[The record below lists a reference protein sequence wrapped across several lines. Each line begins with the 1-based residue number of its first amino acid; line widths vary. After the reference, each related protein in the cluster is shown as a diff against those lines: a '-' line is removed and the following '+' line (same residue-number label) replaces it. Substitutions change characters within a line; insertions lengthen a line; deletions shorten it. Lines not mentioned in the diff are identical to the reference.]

1 MKKRFLAIILSG
13 LMIFSLS
20 ACGSKEN
27 DKPTSKEIEK
37 TEEVSKKEDTNVV
50 KGKAKGD
57 DYFTGTYEDKKL
69 NATIKIVADIEKG
82 TAVMSFKGIGGLS
95 EDANEE
101 VATKDNILNTE
112 GEYPWIGDKYC
123 TVIWTDKDNKDY
135 IQFSPGAGQP
145 WGDFKKTSKKAT
157 IEIKGSSFDENQ
169 VEEQEKAKEE
179 FNNLSPLEKLKTFAN
194 EGNCDSIGDA
204 DGDGMTYGGFDPT
217 VYDYVEFDDNN
228 SVFDEI
234 VLGYWYNE
242 DGTPK
247 SYLIPKGYNNGHVVH
262 DLFHFV
268 DGINLS
274 LDELK
279 RRNPNS
285 HDQYAMILTVSGKGQ
300 DEYGDVYI
308 QATEYTS
315 GQEIIVQSRSG
326 SSFDTIMKGDNLLIY
341 ANYDGMA
348 VDDTPNFFVTYCET
362 INSRIP
368 D

>member
-1 MKKRFLAIILSG
+1 MKKRILAIIMSGFMVLS
-13 LMIFSLS
+13 LV
-20 ACGSKEN
+20 ACGSKDS
-27 DKPTSKEIEK
+27 DKPTSKENEK
-37 TEEVSKKEDTNVV
+37 TEEISNKKDTEVF
-50 KGKAKGD
+50 KGKAKGE
-57 DYFTGTYEDKKL
+57 DYFTGTYEDEKL
-69 NATIKIVADIEKG
+69 NATIKIVADIESG

-95 EDANEE
+95 EDDSEE
-101 VATKDNILNTE
+101 VATKDNVIYTD
-112 GEYPWIGDKYC
+112 GYSSVSGKYC

-135 IQFSPGAGQP
+135 IQFSSGSGQP
-145 WGDFKKTSKKAT
+145 WGDFKRTSKKAT
-157 IEIKGSSFDENQ
+157 IKIEGGSYDEIQEKEH
-169 VEEQEKAKEE
+169 EKAKEE

-194 EGNCDSIGDA
+194 EGNCDSIGDI
-204 DGDGMTYGGFDPT
+204 DGDGMNYGGFDPT
-217 VYDYVEFDDNN
+217 IYDYVKFHDST

-247 SYLIPKGYNNGHVVH
+247 SYFLPKGYNKGDVVN
-262 DLFHFV
+262 DWFHFV
-268 DGINLS
+268 DGASLS
-274 LDELK
+274 LDEVK
-279 RRNPNS
+279 RRNPN
-285 HDQYAMILTVSGKGQ
+285 DNDEYAMILTVSGKGQ

-326 SSFDTIMKGDNLLIY
+326 SSFDTIMTGDNLLIY

-348 VDDTPNFFVTYCET
+348 ADDTPNFFVTYWET